1 MLSNVTKKTMA
12 ALTAAAVILTAGTV
26 GFADTETAPYA
37 FVKNDDGFYYSDSFD
52 GWGSGSVN
60 EDAVNKD
67 PDGKK
72 IWVQGGQ
79 GNASAYNGDKSLG
92 IFKWNKSDGQSIS
105 YNAFSDF
112 TKPVTIRMKLTLEK
126 TAKSEAQFALNT
138 AGKSINILNLSTA
151 GVSLFNSWQDDV
163 DKHVTVDTDTAVGHT
178 YYAVFK
184 FNVGKN
190 QADAEIYKDG
200 AGMPIYSE
208 KNVEITNI
216 WMNSKVCTLSFGL
229 TKTDLSEDA
238 SLYLQDFTITNNE
251 ELKPGRYTY
260 DDFVLYDG
268 AEGKQL
274 QHHVAGEANKKW
286 AKNWISWSGTW
297 YKKDSEAVTIASD
310 KTAESIAQYKP
321 VKDLSGDWQYIDFG
335 IKLTGG
341 KKTGKIAFSGE
352 TDKNVFAF
360 MKISEDQIM
369 LFPDNDTL
377 ENKEKIIAKSAEGEK
392 LSDNLRFRIGICGE
406 TGQYSVDIY
415 DADTGERVGSAVNN
429 GGSFSEKLTGVTD
442 AAERAKLFKLNN
454 TCLRF
459 SAVPVDGEISSIML
473 YDVSFSNYQRTSGLE
488 VYGKNSKYTAPAAE
502 GEQGTLST
510 ETCIKNNGDPMKFIL
525 ITALYDE
532 KGELKNIRINNA
544 ENSGNGTLSSV
555 VGKFSVDSDK
565 YKAVSYIWDGENN
578 MRPIMGAFS
587 NGTAN

>member
-12 ALTAAAVILTAGTV
+12 ALMAAAVILTAGTV

-60 EDAVNKD
+60 FDAVNKD

-72 IWVQGGQ
+72 IWSQSGQ
-79 GNASAYNGDKSLG
+79 GNASAYNGDKSLE
-92 IFKWNKSDGQSIS
+92 IVKWNKAGAQSINF
-105 YNAFSDF
+105 NAFSDF
-112 TKPVTIRMKLTLEK
+112 TKPVTIRMKLTMEK
-126 TAKSEAQFALNT
+126 TAKSEAQFSVNT

-151 GVSLFNSWQDDV
+151 GVSLFNSWDNN
-163 DKHVTVDTDTAVGHT
+163 DKGSVTVDTDTAVGHT

-200 AGMPIYSE
+200 GTRICSKE
-208 KNVEITNI
+208 NVQITDI
-216 WMNSKVCTLSFGL
+216 WMNAKVCTLSFGL
-229 TKTDLSEDA
+229 TKTDEAEDA

-268 AEGKQL
+268 GVQL
-274 QHHVAGEANKKW
+274 QHHMAGEANKKW
-286 AKNWISWSGTW
+286 AENWISWCGTW
-297 YKKDSEAVTIASD
+297 YKKDSEAVTIASA
-310 KTAESIAQYKP
+310 KTAESIARYKP

-341 KKTGKIAFSGE
+341 RKTGKIAFSGE

-369 LFPDNDTL
+369 LFPDNTTL
-377 ENKEKIIAKSAEGEK
+377 TNEEKITAKSTDNKK
-392 LSDNLRFRIGICGE
+392 LPDNLRYRIGICGE

-459 SAVPVDGEISSIML
+459 SAVPVDGETSSIML
-473 YDVSFSNYQRTSGLE
+473 YDVSFSNYQRTSSLE
-488 VYGKNSKYTAPAAE
+488 VYGKNAEYTAPAAE

-544 ENSGNGTLSSV
+544 ENSGNGTLSSI

-587 NGTAN
+587 NGAAN